1 MVCHLKALY
10 LQIFKQLTLQTFHF
24 TIFNI
29 GMEVVSQ
36 GVLTGVILLPF
47 IVGIII
53 LFRRSQTR
61 IPLLVY
67 PDSTK
72 VLSQSSI
79 NDADLA
85 GGMDSHVGVL

>member
-1 MVCHLKALY
+1 M
-10 LQIFKQLTLQTFHF
+10 
-24 TIFNI
+24 
-29 GMEVVSQ
+29 VSQ

-85 GGMDSHVGVL
+85 GGIYYEPMESWSIERHFVVCPMLRMSVWDSVNCKVISSS